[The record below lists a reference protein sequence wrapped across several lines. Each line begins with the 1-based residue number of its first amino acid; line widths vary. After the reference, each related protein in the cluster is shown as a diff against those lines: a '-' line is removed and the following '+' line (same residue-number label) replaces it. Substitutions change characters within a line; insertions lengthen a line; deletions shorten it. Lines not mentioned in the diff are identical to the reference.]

1 MFFNRGACPRP
12 IVKPNFHSSSL
23 NSSARY
29 SFVEI
34 GVSFCLRVVF
44 GTISS
49 SFLNWSLPHHP
60 GVLPEKRPACAFL
73 TYYLYSKKLP
83 PKGNCNGLQPTTSG
97 KPPKICRGDHQGR
110 FELADRSAPHYH
122 QFSCA
127 WRSARGT
134 RAYP

>member
-1 MFFNRGACPRP
+1 MLFTPLVSRYRCNQKPSRPSSYQLNTVTSLAKPKRILACSISRFRLSRLRALMFFNRGACPRP
-12 IVKPNFHSSSL
+12 IVKPNFHSASL

-73 TYYLYSKKLP
+73 TYYLYL
-83 PKGNCNGLQPTTSG
+83 
-97 KPPKICRGDHQGR
+97 
-110 FELADRSAPHYH
+110 
-122 QFSCA
+122 
-127 WRSARGT
+127 
-134 RAYP
+134 